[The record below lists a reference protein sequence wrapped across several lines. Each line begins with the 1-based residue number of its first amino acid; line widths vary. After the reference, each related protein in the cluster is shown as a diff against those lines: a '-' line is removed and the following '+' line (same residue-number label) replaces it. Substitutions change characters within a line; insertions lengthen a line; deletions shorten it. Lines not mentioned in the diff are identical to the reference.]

1 MITVELLPFCF
12 LFSYI
17 SCMKYKILLALLLFV
32 SIHSFSKDKN
42 GKTFLILFDKTELK
56 EAQSSP
62 EYIELSFLDKFHTRT
77 YSGNSDA
84 ALLVTFPDSRI
95 TECEIGEMRVQIN
108 PSTWLQLHEI
118 AYRIIDLEEN
128 KDHYHSLIAQSS
140 QKK

>member
-1 MITVELLPFCF
+1 
-12 LFSYI
+12 
-17 SCMKYKILLALLLFV
+17 MKYKILLSLLLLV
-32 SIHSFSKDKN
+32 SINSFSKEKN
-42 GKTFLILFDKTELK
+42 GKTFLILFNETELK

-84 ALLVTFPDSRI
+84 ALLVTFPNALI
-95 TECEIGEMRVQIN
+95 TECEIGEMKVQVN

-118 AYRIIDLEEN
+118 AYRIIDLEVN
-128 KDHYHSLIAQSS
+128 TDYYNSLVAQSS